1 MEKDTS
7 LRDYATPPNTMALSI
22 MALSITAMNTT
33 TLSVTRLSMTTQYDN
48 RTIRHTAEQQ

>member
-1 MEKDTS
+1 MEKDAS

-33 TLSVTRLSMTTQYDN
+33 MLSVTRLSMTTQYDN